1 MTRGIKPKSYPVG
14 MVERV
19 RALYASGSTQHEIA
33 AELGTTQKVIF
44 NLMRR
49 HGIKARVAAKRNQWG
64 EANHSWKGDDASR
77 IALHRRLYSRHG
89 KPSKCA
95 VCGTESAAHYDY
107 ANLSGRYEDLS
118 DYAPMCR
125 SCHWKYDDK
134 ISNITGEGRD
144 ADGQAQNA

>member
-1 MTRGIKPKSYPVG
+1 MRGAKPKVYQAD
-14 MVERV
+14 MVEAV
-19 RALYASGSTQHEIA
+19 RARYAEGATQHEIA
-33 AELGTTQKVIF
+33 AELGTTQKVVF

-77 IALHRRLYSRHG
+77 IAFHRRLYSRFG
-89 KPSKCA
+89 KPRKCHA
-95 VCGTESAAHYDY
+95 CGTEEAAHYDY
-107 ANLSGRYEDLS
+107 ANLTGRYEDLE

-134 ISNITGEGRD
+134 ISNITGERRG
-144 ADGQAQNA
+144 ADGQAENA